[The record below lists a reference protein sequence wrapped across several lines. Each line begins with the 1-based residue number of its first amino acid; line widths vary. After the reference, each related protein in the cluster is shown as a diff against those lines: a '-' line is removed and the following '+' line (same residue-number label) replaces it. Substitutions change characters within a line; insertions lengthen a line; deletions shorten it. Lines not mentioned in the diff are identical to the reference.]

1 MEGWKLGR
9 EEGLNMTLSRRG
21 FIFLLSALPFA
32 PKSGLAQSLST
43 SGDPNRLFDDVDRR
57 LLGNLC
63 EQIFPKDEFP
73 GAIELGVPGFIE
85 RCLREGHADWT
96 GIYRAGFRSTEA
108 SSRSVYAKE
117 FPELSFDE
125 QTRLLERMQ
134 TGDLLKTD
142 WPSVSAKDFFR
153 MFRDHTLQGA
163 YSHPKYGGN
172 RNKAAWDMIGYYDF
186 WVE

>member
-1 MEGWKLGR
+1 MEGWNLER
-9 EEGLNMTLSRRG
+9 EEGLNTTLSRRG
-21 FIFLLSALPFA
+21 FLFLLSALPFA
-32 PKSGLAQSLST
+32 PKVGLTQSVST
-43 SGDPNRLFDDVDRR
+43 SSDQNRLFDDVDRR
-57 LLGNLC
+57 ILGSLC

-73 GAIELGVPGFIE
+73 GATELGVPGFIE

-96 GIYRAGFRSTEA
+96 GIYRAGFRSTETA
-108 SSRSVYAKE
+108 SRTVYQKA
-117 FPELSFDE
+117 FLELSFDE

-134 TGDLLKTD
+134 TGDLPKAD
-142 WPSVSAKDFFR
+142 WPSVAAKDFFR
-153 MFRDHTLQGA
+153 MLRDHTLQGA

>member
-1 MEGWKLGR
+1 
-9 EEGLNMTLSRRG
+9 MTLSRRG

-32 PKSGLAQSLST
+32 PKAGLAQSVST
-43 SGDPNRLFDDVDRR
+43 SGDQNRLFDDTERR
-57 LLGNLC
+57 LLGSLC

-96 GIYRAGFRSTEA
+96 GIYRAGFHSTDA
-108 SSRSVYAKE
+108 SSRSVYGKR
-117 FPELSFDE
+117 FLELSFDE
-125 QTRLLERMQ
+125 QTRLLEQMQ
-134 TGDLLKTD
+134 TGDLPKAD
-142 WPSVSAKDFFR
+142 WLSVAAKDFFR
-153 MFRDHTLQGA
+153 MIRDHTLQGA

>member
-1 MEGWKLGR
+1 
-9 EEGLNMTLSRRG
+9 MTLSRRG

-43 SGDPNRLFDDVDRR
+43 SGDPESPDDIDRR
-57 LLGNLC
+57 SREPLRTDL
-63 EQIFPKDEFP
+63 PKDEFP

-134 TGDLLKTD
+134 TGDLPKTD

-153 MFRDHTLQGA
+153 MFRDHTLQGT

-172 RNKAAWDMIGYYDF
+172 RDKAAWDMIGYYDF

>member
-1 MEGWKLGR
+1 M
-9 EEGLNMTLSRRG
+9 NTTLSRRG

-32 PKSGLAQSLST
+32 PKTGLTQSVSP
-43 SGDPNRLFDDVDRR
+43 GGNENRGFDDIDRR
-57 LLGNLC
+57 VLGSLC

-96 GIYRAGFRSTEA
+96 GTYRAGFRSTEA
-108 SSRSVYAKE
+108 SSRSVYQKA
-117 FPELSFDE
+117 FLELSFDE
-125 QTRLLERMQ
+125 QTRLLEQMQ
-134 TGDLLKTD
+134 TGDLPKTD

-153 MFRDHTLQGA
+153 LVRDHTLQGA

>member
-1 MEGWKLGR
+1 VEDWKLGR
-9 EEGLNMTLSRRG
+9 EEGLNTTVSRRG
-21 FIFLLSALPFA
+21 FIFLLSALPLA
-32 PKSGLAQSLST
+32 PKTGLARAVST
-43 SGDPNRLFDDVDRR
+43 SSEQNRPFDDADRR
-57 LLGNLC
+57 ILGSLC

-85 RCLREGHADWT
+85 RCLREAHSDWT

-108 SSRSVYAKE
+108 SSHSVHQKS
-117 FPELSFDE
+117 FLELSSDQ

-134 TGDLLKTD
+134 TGDLPKEM
-142 WPSVSAKDFFR
+142 WPSVAAKDFFR
-153 MFRDHTLQGA
+153 MVRDHTLQGA

>member
-1 MEGWKLGR
+1 MEGWKLER
-9 EEGLNMTLSRRG
+9 EEGLNTTLSRRG
-21 FIFLLSALPFA
+21 FLFLLSALPFA
-32 PKSGLAQSLST
+32 PKSGLTQSVSR
-43 SGDPNRLFDDVDRR
+43 SSDQNRPFDDADRR
-57 LLGNLC
+57 VLGSLC

-73 GAIELGVPGFIE
+73 GAIELGVPVFIE
-85 RCLREGHADWT
+85 RCLREGHTDWT

-108 SSRSVYAKE
+108 SSRSVHQKA
-117 FPELSFDE
+117 FLELPFDE

-134 TGDLLKTD
+134 KGDLPMAD
-142 WPSVSAKDFFR
+142 WPSVAAKDFFR
-153 MFRDHTLQGA
+153 MVRDHTLQGA

>member
-1 MEGWKLGR
+1 M
-9 EEGLNMTLSRRG
+9 
-21 FIFLLSALPFA
+21 FLLSALPFA
-32 PKSGLAQSLST
+32 PKTGLAQSIST
-43 SGDPNRLFDDVDRR
+43 SGGSKPFFDDSDRR
-57 LLGNLC
+57 FLGSLC

-85 RCLREGHADWT
+85 RCLREGHAAWT
-96 GIYRAGFRSTEA
+96 EIYRAGFRSTDA
-108 SSRSVYAKE
+108 SSRSAYGKG
-117 FPELSFDE
+117 FLELSFDE

-134 TGDLLKTD
+134 TGDLPKAE

-153 MFRDHTLQGA
+153 MIRDHTLQGA

-172 RNKAAWDMIGYYDF
+172 RGKAAWDMIGYYDF

>member
-1 MEGWKLGR
+1 LST
-9 EEGLNMTLSRRG
+9 TLSRRG

-32 PKSGLAQSLST
+32 PKAGLDQSVAA
-43 SGDPNRLFDDVDRR
+43 SGDQNHAFDDVDRR
-57 LLGNLC
+57 VLGSVC

-108 SSRSVYAKE
+108 SSRSTYAKE
-117 FPELSFDE
+117 FLELSFDE

-134 TGDLLKTD
+134 TGDLPKTD
-142 WPSVSAKDFFR
+142 WPSVAAKDFFR
-153 MFRDHTLQGA
+153 MLRDHTLQGA